1 MSRLTVETVNDDTV
15 RVLRDGHPHGTVTL
29 EPEHAIATLGRQ
41 TLRLPA
47 TRAGL
52 SALAAFVDDGALGV
66 SKTSPAA
73 HPFARLLVG
82 RVMRGMRNAADL
94 LERNTRAPWD
104 ATLKPRGAGVRAK
117 RAGANGA
124 EGVRGPDDDSLVGGG
139 RGPRPAQEEPMPLGL
154 ARRMRAEGLVVPP
167 ILFSRAADQSTFFH
181 RDLDRSYVAR
191 VACALS
197 DMRRAIQ
204 GDVPGPAGSTTD
216 WVDTLLS
223 CEGVFS
229 PDGRPYRSLLRTLPV
244 VTRAIPA
251 KLLARL
257 SSVRLERPLTETQL
271 ACVLAR
277 VEENAPFDPHR
288 AHDVTLLMRMSDD
301 ELSEHLATA
310 AILTTGDVAGPL
322 ADRARSL
329 ALVLRS
335 IYLPTR
341 RSFRR
346 VMRAYGRYVLHV
358 DPAIVGKGQR
368 AVKTARPP
376 HALPEAQDVRFLDDM
391 GAILDEGARMQHCA
405 ARYAVRAVRGELF
418 MFHVERDGAHATVAV
433 DTSGTVT
440 VSGPKNR
447 VSGACQL
454 AMEIVGAW
462 AGNFDGSQPE
472 LDDDDGCG
480 RPLCRAL
487 NPPPIP
493 A

>member
-1 MSRLTVETVNDDTV
+1 MPILTVQTVNDDTV

-29 EPEHAIATLGRQ
+29 EPEHALATRGRE

-52 SALAAFVDDGALGV
+52 SALAAFVDDGVLGV
-66 SKTSPAA
+66 RKTSPAA

-82 RVMRGMRNAADL
+82 RVMRGMRSAADW
-94 LERNTRAPWD
+94 LERY
-104 ATLKPRGAGVRAK
+104 V
-117 RAGANGA
+117 
-124 EGVRGPDDDSLVGGG
+124 
-139 RGPRPAQEEPMPLGL
+139 PLGL
-154 ARRMRAEGLVVPP
+154 ARRIRAEGLVVPP
-167 ILFSRAADQSTFFH
+167 ILFSYAADRSTFFH

-197 DMRRAIQ
+197 DMRRAI
-204 GDVPGPAGSTTD
+204 GGGAPGHRGSTTD
-216 WVDTLLS
+216 WVDVLLS

-229 PDGRPYRSLLRTLPV
+229 PDGRPYRSLLRTLLV
-244 VTRAIPA
+244 VTPAIPA
-251 KLLARL
+251 KLLAHL

-277 VEENAPFDPHR
+277 VEKDTSFDPHR

-301 ELSEHLATA
+301 ELSEHLASA
-310 AILTTGDVAGPL
+310 AILTTGDAAGPL
-322 ADRARSL
+322 VERARSL

-335 IYLPTR
+335 IYMPTR

-376 HALPEAQDVRFLDDM
+376 HALPEAQDVRFLDDV

-433 DTSGTVT
+433 DTGGAVT

-447 VSGACQL
+447 TNTACQS

-462 AGNFDGSQPE
+462 AENFGGSRAE
-472 LDDDDGCG
+472 IDDDDDA
-480 RPLCRAL
+480 RPSRELT
-487 NPPPIP
+487 PPPSP